1 MTVFLTVVMSV
12 KKEDG
17 EGYKQVYYI
26 TFSIFQ
32 GRSVEGEVV
41 KVTSPSRQKKGVG
54 GKGKSQS
61 LDLSLSSRCKR
72 GGKGECA
79 TKAESF
85 MKGHVEQVCAEISL
99 ESALSNIP
107 VRGNQSSK
115 SQDSPVDTSGHK
127 RAPDTSQDSQLVD
140 AKVYFCPI
148 CNRPF
153 KNRSN
158 MNKHKKLH
166 NNMRPFVCDKCG
178 NSYRQK
184 HALKDHLRTHE
195 EEGKYFSCKYCCL
208 KFRGRQKWVTH
219 ENRHKGMCACICEV
233 CGVRYENKY
242 ALEDHMS
249 KHTGQYK
256 YSCTE
261 CEKGFNKIEALKD
274 HHNVHSGDRPYN
286 CEVCGKR
293 FANCGTFWQ
302 HKVTHKSERDFTC
315 DVCKKSFKLKTHLAK
330 HMKIHGSERK
340 YVCDLCGKTFLK
352 QYHLQRHKRLHTG
365 EKPFICERCGQAFP
379 RGDKLKEHQQKH
391 HHICSVKS
399 TQSVPSDPDSVP
411 SNQMCGTSCPT
422 SGCDPVPFLQSS

>member
-1 MTVFLTVVMSV
+1 MEKVTSKMC
-12 KKEDG
+12 
-17 EGYKQVYYI
+17 YI

-32 GRSVEGEVV
+32 RKSVGSMVVEVPG
-41 KVTSPSRQKKGVG
+41 PSRRKRGDE
-54 GKGKSQS
+54 GKGRS
-61 LDLSLSSRCKR
+61 LDLNLSGKYKVLE
-72 GGKGECA
+72 KGEVA
-79 TKAESF
+79 SKAESLLE
-85 MKGHVEQVCAEISL
+85 GHVEQLCAES
-99 ESALSNIP
+99 SFGTTHSNIP
-107 VRGNQSSK
+107 VGENQCQLTLETSK
-115 SQDSPVDTSGHK
+115 
-127 RAPDTSQDSQLVD
+127 DSQLVET
-140 AKVYFCPI
+140 KMHFCPI

-166 NNMRPFVCDKCG
+166 NSLRPFVCDKCG

-184 HALKDHLRTHE
+184 HALKDHMRTHE
-195 EEGKYFSCKYCCL
+195 EEGNHFSCKYCCL
-208 KFRGRQKWVTH
+208 KFTGKQKWITH

-256 YSCTE
+256 YSCME
-261 CEKGFNKIEALKD
+261 CKMGFNKIEALKD
-274 HHNVHSGDRPYN
+274 HHNVHSGDRPYG
-286 CEVCGKR
+286 CKICGKH

-302 HKVTHKSERDFTC
+302 HRVTHKSERDFTC

-340 YVCDLCGKTFLK
+340 YVCDICGQAFLK
-352 QYHLQRHKRLHTG
+352 QYHLQRHRRLHTG

-391 HHICSVKS
+391 HHVFSVKS
-399 TQSVPSDPDSVP
+399 TQSVPPKSDSIQ
-411 SNQMCGTSCPT
+411 SNQI
-422 SGCDPVPFLQSS
+422 